1 MFFFLVK
8 VNRFSIDDPD
18 VNVVDMDDG
27 IEREDNNS
35 NRQSTNETTSS
46 TADHR
51 YVQIEIK
58 NQNLIFF
65 F

>member
-1 MFFFLVK
+1 

-27 IEREDNNS
+27 VEREDNHS
-35 NRQSTNETTSS
+35 NRQSTNETTS

-51 YVQIEIK
+51 YLNSQLYIHDT
-58 NQNLIFF
+58 
-65 F
+65 

>member
-1 MFFFLVK
+1 LVK